1 MRKCL
6 KIKVMGNVQANAY
19 RSYIQKI
26 AKNHA
31 VEGVVQVAEEDSI
44 LIYACGY
51 SDKLDM
57 FIDDLY
63 NGNPEGGIKG
73 LIAEPFIK
81 EKDFRGVFRI
91 IGD

>member
-6 KIKVMGNVQANAY
+6 KIKVMGNVQGNSY
-19 RSYIQKI
+19 RSYIQKT
-26 AKNHA
+26 AQKHG
-31 VEGVVQVAEEDSI
+31 VEGIVQGAEDSSI

-63 NGNPEGGIKG
+63 RGNAEGGIKG
-73 LIAEPFIK
+73 LIAEPFVK